1 MNGRTGREKLRT
13 MRCSERRPQ
22 LSFLKGHCRSSR
34 PRRSMKNPPI
44 PHPRVRFRSSFAKN
58 LEVLAGRFTFPQWQG
73 RMADVPLDL
82 TQMVQ
87 QCPNSTGREQTD
99 RAEEANPCEQ
109 VPTKKSFLLHRSPDR
124 EQQEPARTARPARG
138 VLGPA
143 CRQSAR
149 CWGFGSAATIPP
161 SSFPAARTNGISSN
175 GSIRPTF
182 ASARLPR
189 TTSPCAGRTGPLTT
203 TSFTSARPI
212 EASLGWRPFWAAR
225 SRWWRPIAGPRP
237 S

>member
-138 VLGPA
+138 VLG
-143 CRQSAR
+143 
-149 CWGFGSAATIPP
+149 
-161 SSFPAARTNGISSN
+161 
-175 GSIRPTF
+175 
-182 ASARLPR
+182 LP
-189 TTSPCAGRTGPLTT
+189 AGRAPVAGALDRRLLSRRAVSPRHGPM
-203 TSFTSARPI
+203 
-212 EASLGWRPFWAAR
+212 ASRATAQSVRHSLQPVCRGLRVLVPGAPGR
-225 SRWWRPIAGPRP
+225 
-237 S
+237 